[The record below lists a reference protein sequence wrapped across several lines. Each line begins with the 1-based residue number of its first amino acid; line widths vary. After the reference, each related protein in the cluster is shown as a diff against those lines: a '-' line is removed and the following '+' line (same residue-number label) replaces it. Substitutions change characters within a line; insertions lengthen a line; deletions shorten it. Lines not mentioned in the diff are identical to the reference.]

1 MASRRVDSFSYT
13 HTAASTMSSSESLQ
27 ADMHHL
33 SLESDINILLLGQ
46 TGVGK
51 TTFINAFAN
60 YLTYNSLGSALK
72 GEIITLI
79 PASFH
84 VMNPKTFQSTKIT
97 VGSPDSNEH
106 YDDHGQS
113 NTQGCQSYKFT
124 FSNRSLRLIDAP
136 GIGDTRGL
144 DQDAKNFEHIL
155 AYISQY
161 EYLNGICI
169 LLKPN
174 EERLNI
180 LFRFCIKELLT
191 HLHVSA
197 RENIIFIFTNSRSTF
212 YAPGATAPQLRILL
226 DDLRKTT
233 RVDVPFSEE
242 NTFCLD
248 NEVFRFLAAY
258 KHGMTFPS
266 EQMRNYA
273 ESWNVSANE
282 YIRLFSH
289 IVQCK
294 PHDVQDTLSI
304 NEAQQLIRKLGRPIS
319 EVARLI
325 NKNIALAT
333 QYEEQVRN
341 SSSSERERMDAMPQ
355 KSARF
360 VSLRYPCTVCTSD
373 KCTRIIMVDDEVK
386 VEYISECHR
395 NCRLR
400 KIEQEV
406 INNPALLYCSAIDRT
421 RGNSIEIRMPR
432 CHFL

>member
-1 MASRRVDSFSYT
+1 MSASHSLPMNINRL
-13 HTAASTMSSSESLQ
+13 SLQ
-27 ADMHHL
+27 A
-33 SLESDINILLLGQ
+33 DINILLLGQ

-51 TTFINAFAN
+51 STFINAFAN
-60 YLTYNSLGSALK
+60 YLTHHSFSEALR
-72 GEIITLI
+72 EEMITLI

-84 VMNPKTFQSTKIT
+84 MLNPRSFQSTRIT
-97 VGSPDSNEH
+97 IGSPDPNEH

-124 FSNRSLRLIDAP
+124 FSNRNIRLIDAP

-144 DQDAKNFEHIL
+144 EQDAKNFEHIL

-161 EYLNGICI
+161 EHLNGICI

-197 RENIIFIFTNSRSTF
+197 RDNIIFIFTNSRSTF

-226 DDLRKTT
+226 DELRQTT
-233 RVDVPFSEE
+233 RVDVPFSGE

-248 NEVFRFLAAY
+248 NEIFRFLAAY
-258 KHGMTFPS
+258 KHGLTFPS
-266 EQMRNYA
+266 EHMQNYA
-273 ESWNVSANE
+273 ESWKVSSNE

-289 IVQCK
+289 IVNCR

-325 NKNIALAT
+325 NKNIALAR
-333 QYEEQVRN
+333 QYEEKIRN
-341 SSSSERERMDAMPQ
+341 SSAGEREQMEAMPQ

-360 VSLRYPCTVCTSD
+360 VSLAHPCTVCTSD

-386 VEYISECHR
+386 VDYASECHR

-400 KIEQEV
+400 KVEQEV
-406 INNPALLYCSAIDRT
+406 INNPTLLYCSAIDRT
-421 RGNSIEIRMPR
+421 RGNRKMRIRKWITM
-432 CHFL
+432 FFF